1 MIVLQLDDKKIT
13 VDPQLKV
20 WQYQKFNKGKGL
32 TGTTTELLALYLN
45 MPERKLKNLP
55 KAQVDL
61 VTSYITNS
69 IEQANPDEF
78 VPTFIHDGI
87 EYGFENR
94 WEKLAW
100 GAWQDLEVLGSG
112 EDITDNIHSLM
123 AVLYRPV
130 IGKDKKGYVIEPYD
144 SETVLIRAE
153 LFKEL
158 PINYWFGCANFFLLI
173 GRQYISGIKNSLEL
187 TNKWNNLMMKG
198 WKVLPKWA
206 QKRLPLGTILT
217 SPIKL
222 VGKTLQSSARWKP

>member
-20 WQYQKFNKGKGL
+20 WQYQKFNKNGMGESMV
-32 TGTTTELLALYLN
+32 ELLAVFLD
-45 MPERKLKNLP
+45 MPVKKLKNLP
-55 KAQVDL
+55 KEQVDL

-69 IEQANPDEF
+69 MEQANPNEF
-78 VPTFIHDGI
+78 VQTFVHDGI

-112 EDITDNIHSLM
+112 ENITENIHSLL

-130 IGKDKKGYVIEPYD
+130 IGKDKKGYIIEPYD
-144 SETVLIRAE
+144 SETIMTRAE

-158 PINYWFGCANFFLLI
+158 PVNYWFGCANFFLLI

-198 WKVLPKWA
+198 WKILPKFL
-206 QKRLPLGTILT
+206 QKRLPLDTILI
-217 SPIKL
+217 SHIKL
-222 VGKTLQSSARWKP
+222 AGRTSQSSSR

>member
-13 VDPQLKV
+13 VDPQLKI
-20 WQYQKFNKGKGL
+20 WQYQKFNKGNGI
-32 TGTTTELLALYLN
+32 TGTTTDLLALYLD
-45 MPERKLKNLP
+45 MPAKKLKNLP
-55 KAQVDL
+55 KSQVDL

-69 IEQANPDEF
+69 IEQANPNEF

-100 GAWQDLEVLGSG
+100 GAWQDLEILSSG
-112 EDITDNIHSLM
+112 DNVADNIHSIM

-130 IGKDKKGYVIEPYD
+130 IGSDKKGYIIQPYD
-144 SETVLIRAE
+144 SETVSIRAE
-153 LFKEL
+153 LFKDI
-158 PINYWFGCANFFLLI
+158 PVNYWFGCANFFLLI

-198 WKVLPKWA
+198 WKILPKFL
-206 QKRLPLGTILT
+206 QKRLPLDTILI
-217 SPIKL
+217 SHIKL
-222 VGKTLQSSARWKP
+222 AGKI

>member
-13 VDPQLKV
+13 VDPQLKI
-20 WQYQKFNKGKGL
+20 WQYQKFNKGVA
-32 TGTTTELLALYLN
+32 TSGTTNDLLALYLD
-45 MPERKLKNLP
+45 MPANKLKNLP

-78 VPTFIHDGI
+78 IPTFIHDGI

-100 GAWQDLEVLGSG
+100 GAWQDLEILSSG
-112 EDITDNIHSLM
+112 DDVIDHIHSLM

-144 SETVLIRAE
+144 SETVNIRAE

-158 PINYWFGCANFFLLI
+158 PVNYWFGCANFFLLI
-173 GRQYISGIKNSLEL
+173 GRLYISGIKNSLEL
-187 TNKWNNLMMKG
+187 TNKWNNLVMKG
-198 WKVLPKWA
+198 WRILPKWVR
-206 QKRLPLGTILT
+206 KRLPLDTILI
-217 SPIKL
+217 SHIKL
-222 VGKTLQSSARWKP
+222 AGKTLPNSARWKL

>member
-20 WQYQKFNKGKGL
+20 WQYQKFNNNAVGES
-32 TGTTTELLALYLN
+32 TVELLALFLD
-45 MPERKLKNLP
+45 MPVKKLKNLP
-55 KAQVDL
+55 KEQVDL

-69 IEQANPDEF
+69 MEQANPNEF
-78 VPTFIHDGI
+78 IPTFIHDGI

-112 EDITDNIHSLM
+112 ENITDNIHQLL

-130 IGKDKKGYVIEPYD
+130 IGKDKKGYIIQPYD
-144 SETVLIRAE
+144 SETVMMRSE

-158 PINYWFGCANFFLLI
+158 PVNYWFGCANFFLLI

-187 TNKWNNLMMKG
+187 TNKLNNLIMKG
-198 WKVLPKWA
+198 WKILPKFI
-206 QKRLPLGTILT
+206 QKRLPLDTILI
-217 SPIKL
+217 SHIKL
-222 VGKTLQSSARWKP
+222 AGKI

>member
-20 WQYQKFNKGKGL
+20 WQYQKFNKNGMGESMV
-32 TGTTTELLALYLN
+32 ELLAVFLD
-45 MPERKLKNLP
+45 MPVKKLKNLP
-55 KAQVDL
+55 KEQVDL

-69 IEQANPDEF
+69 MEQANPNEF
-78 VPTFIHDGI
+78 VQTFVHDGI

-112 EDITDNIHSLM
+112 ENITENIHSLL

-130 IGKDKKGYVIEPYD
+130 IGKDKKGYIIEPYD
-144 SETVLIRAE
+144 SETIMTRAE

-158 PINYWFGCANFFLLI
+158 PVNYWFGCANFFLLI

-198 WKVLPKWA
+198 WKTLPKFL
-206 QKRLPLGTILT
+206 QKRLPLDTILI
-217 SPIKL
+217 SHIKL
-222 VGKTLQSSARWKP
+222 AGRTSQSSSR